1 MGFLL
6 HLGATVLCSHGGQ
19 AMPTSTSTRVQL
31 SGQPAVNLSHS
42 YQIAGC
48 PFATPEPAP
57 KPCLSVQ
64 WTSPATRV
72 RIEGSPAILS
82 TSQGLTLGPMGVQG
96 TPQVVAEQTRVQGQ

>member
-6 HLGATVLCSHGGQ
+6 HLGATVICTHGGQ
-19 AMPTSTSTRVQL
+19 AAPTSASTRVKL
-31 SGQPAVNLSHS
+31 SGQPAVNLTHS

-57 KPCLSVQ
+57 KPCVSVQ
-64 WTSPATRV
+64 WTTPAIRV

-82 TSQGLTLGPMGVQG
+82 TSQGVTMGPMGVQG
-96 TPQVVAEQTRVQGQ
+96 TPQAVAQQTRVQGQ